1 MKLFWQK
8 AEVQKFEHAK
18 DFAEEYN
25 IGKNDFILASK
36 STYETYFAPLG
47 LEAHVEFKSKYGK
60 GEPTD
65 VMIDALLADFRKT
78 DCDRIIAIGGGA
90 VIDLAKI
97 LVLAGNYTA
106 EEIFGRKVPLKRA
119 KTLIAVPTTCG
130 AGSEVSNVSIA
141 EFTKLH
147 TKMGLAVDEIYA
159 DRAVLIPE
167 LLTGLPYSFFATSA
181 IDALLADFRKTDCDR
196 IIAIGGGAVI
206 DMAKILVLAGNYTAE
221 EIFGRKVPL
230 KREKTLIAV
239 PTTCGAGSEV
249 SNVSIAEFTKL
260 HTKMGLAVDEIYA
273 DRAVLIPELLTGLPY
288 SFFATSAIDAFI
300 HAIESYVSP
309 KATLYTQMFSMKA
322 MEMIIEG
329 FQKIAEHGEE
339 YRMNLLDDF
348 LTASNLAGI
357 AFGNAGTGAVHAMSY
372 PLSGVYHVTHG
383 EANYQFLTAVFAKY
397 QELDPN
403 GRIKKLNVFLSN
415 ILECKSDEVYTKIE
429 KLLDQIIARKPL
441 HEYGMKEE
449 EIESFAKTVEET
461 QQRLLNQS
469 YVKLTWQQMAEI
481 YKALY

>member
-65 VMIDALLADFRKT
+65 VMIDA
-78 DCDRIIAIGGGA
+78 
-90 VIDLAKI
+90 
-97 LVLAGNYTA
+97 
-106 EEIFGRKVPLKRA
+106 
-119 KTLIAVPTTCG
+119 
-130 AGSEVSNVSIA
+130 GSEVSNVSIA

-167 LLTGLPYSFFATSA
+167 LLTGLPYSFFS
-181 IDALLADFRKTDCDR
+181 
-196 IIAIGGGAVI
+196 
-206 DMAKILVLAGNYTAE
+206 
-221 EIFGRKVPL
+221 
-230 KREKTLIAV
+230 
-239 PTTCGAGSEV
+239 
-249 SNVSIAEFTKL
+249 
-260 HTKMGLAVDEIYA
+260 
-273 DRAVLIPELLTGLPY
+273 
-288 SFFATSAIDAFI
+288 TSAIDAFI

-329 FQKIAEHGEE
+329 FRKIAEHGEE

-403 GRIKKLNVFLSN
+403 GRIKKLNNFLSN
-415 ILECKSDEVYTKIE
+415 ILKCKSDEVYTKIE

-481 YKALY
+481 YKELY

>member
-1 MKLFWQK
+1 M
-8 AEVQKFEHAK
+8 
-18 DFAEEYN
+18 
-25 IGKNDFILASK
+25 
-36 STYETYFAPLG
+36 
-47 LEAHVEFKSKYGK
+47 
-60 GEPTD
+60 
-65 VMIDALLADFRKT
+65 
-78 DCDRIIAIGGGA
+78 
-90 VIDLAKI
+90 
-97 LVLAGNYTA
+97 
-106 EEIFGRKVPLKRA
+106 
-119 KTLIAVPTTCG
+119 PTTCG

-167 LLTGLPYSFFATSA
+167 LLTGLPYSFFS
-181 IDALLADFRKTDCDR
+181 
-196 IIAIGGGAVI
+196 
-206 DMAKILVLAGNYTAE
+206 
-221 EIFGRKVPL
+221 
-230 KREKTLIAV
+230 
-239 PTTCGAGSEV
+239 
-249 SNVSIAEFTKL
+249 
-260 HTKMGLAVDEIYA
+260 
-273 DRAVLIPELLTGLPY
+273 
-288 SFFATSAIDAFI
+288 TSAIDAFI

-322 MEMIIEG
+322 MEMIMEG
-329 FQKIAEHGEE
+329 FRKIAEHGEAF
-339 YRMNLLDDF
+339 RMNLLDDF

-397 QELDPN
+397 QELDPD
-403 GRIKKLNVFLSN
+403 GRIKELNSFLSN
-415 ILECKSDEVYTKIE
+415 VLECDADLVYVEIG

-441 HEYGMKEE
+441 HEYGMREE

-481 YKALY
+481 YKELY